1 MYSKK
6 MIISKERV
14 VYYLKRY
21 WWIVIVALLV
31 GVVLGM
37 YSIMNR
43 ESQTL
48 ENEQEKI
55 LESKFL
61 VIAGENEKISVSSLI
76 GDCKVLLQSKELK
89 EQLDSTEKQNS
100 VFEIELKEI
109 ELSNCFSLVVSAETK
124 ESAEKISE
132 KVILYLKEKIEEY
145 YPQSELNLLET
156 QWGQIDAEESSSP
169 VHLSDLFIIVG
180 PMVIVLLSL
189 YFIMIMD
196 KKVFSSMEANAIIGA
211 EKTIEFGEIEES
223 WLVNQ
228 AEKNKDNICLVFS
241 SEKKQF
247 DIEAKA
253 KIRMQ
258 ELNVSGLE
266 KCLSNKIWIFISPKE
281 VDKNVLLQFRALLEL
296 YDKVPDL
303 LIWIK

>member
-89 EQLDSTEKQNS
+89 EQLDSTEKNKS

-169 VHLSDLFIIVG
+169 VHLSDLFIILG
-180 PMVIVLLSL
+180 PMIIVLLSL

-211 EKTIEFGEIEES
+211 EKAIEFGEMEES

-228 AEKNKDNICLVFS
+228 AEKDNICLFFS
-241 SEKKQF
+241 SEKEQF
-247 DIEAKA
+247 DIEAEA

-258 ELNVSGLE
+258 ELDVSGLE
-266 KCLSNKIWIFISPKE
+266 KCLSNKMWIFISPKE
-281 VDKNVLLQFRALLEL
+281 VDKNVLLRFRALLEL

-303 LIWIK
+303 LVWIK